1 MINSAPRV
9 EEVDVADVLE
19 LRRRVLRDGTP
30 SDEPGFE
37 GDDDPTT
44 AHLVVRDDDGVVV
57 ATSTWIDRPFPDQPD
72 VTAVQLRGMAVRT
85 DAQGRGL
92 GGVLVA
98 AGAERA
104 RARGARLMWA
114 NARDTALGFY
124 VAHGFEVV
132 GDGFVTTDTCLPHH
146 RVLRHL

>member
-1 MINSAPRV
+1 MNTPTV
-9 EEVDVADVLE
+9 EEVDVTDVLE

-30 SDEPGFE
+30 SDEPRFE

-44 AHLVVRDDDGVVV
+44 AHLVVRDDVGAVV
-57 ATSTWIDRPFPDQPD
+57 ATSTWIDRPFPHQPD
-72 VTAVQLRGMAVRT
+72 VAAVQLRGMAVRT

-124 VAHGFEVV
+124 AAHGFEAV
-132 GDGFVTTDTCLPHH
+132 GDGFVTADTCLPHH
-146 RVLRHL
+146 RVVRHL

>member
-1 MINSAPRV
+1 MINSSPKV

-44 AHLVVRDDDGVVV
+44 AHLVVRGDDGVVV

-72 VTAVQLRGMAVRT
+72 VVAVQLRGMAVRT

-92 GGVLVA
+92 GGLLVA

-124 VAHGFEVV
+124 AAQGFEVV
-132 GDGFVTTDTCLPHH
+132 GEGFVTTDTRLPHH